1 MMIPTKRVIVV
12 MDLEKE
18 VKEAEEHL
26 LILKRR
32 LKIAEEDHDL
42 FLRKLA
48 EVEK

>member
-12 MDLEKE
+12 VAIEKE
-18 VKEAEEHL
+18 VKEAEEYL
-26 LILKRR
+26 LILKKR
-32 LKIAEEDHDL
+32 LKIAEEDRDL

>member
-12 MDLEKE
+12 VDIEKE
-18 VKEAEEHL
+18 VKEAEEYL